1 MTDATARRLTVASL
15 IRELRGVETDLQGAG
30 STDDSVHGEMIR
42 LAGDDVRSA
51 LGELERAMVVM
62 REQQDLPEPRF
73 GRIGKESKRRVDL
86 AYGIRAILWIVC
98 GFAALGLLDWA
109 AGKLAGMP

>member
-15 IRELRGVETDLQGAG
+15 IRELRGVCDDLYRAG
-30 STDDSVHGEMIR
+30 GTDDSAHGELIR

-62 REQQDLPEPRF
+62 REQQPRL
-73 GRIGKESKRRVDL
+73 GRIGKETQRVDL
-86 AYGIRAILWIVC
+86 AWLTPGLWVVA
-98 GFAALGLLDWA
+98 GLVGLGLLDWA
-109 AGKLAGMP
+109 AGKLAGQ